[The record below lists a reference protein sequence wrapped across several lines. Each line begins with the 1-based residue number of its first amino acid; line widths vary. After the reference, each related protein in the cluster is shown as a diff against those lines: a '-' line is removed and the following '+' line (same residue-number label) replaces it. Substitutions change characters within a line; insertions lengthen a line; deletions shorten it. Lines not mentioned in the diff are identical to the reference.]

1 MNEQIVTAVEVSLH
15 RAGVLHRDA
24 VFLAAL
30 SGGAD
35 SVALLL
41 AMHTLAGRHGFA
53 VRAAHVEHGL
63 RGETSLRDAA
73 FCQEL
78 CRSLGVPYTC
88 DHAALTGDMH
98 DAGVEARA
106 RAARYALLL
115 HRARECKAD
124 ALLLAH
130 HQDDQ
135 AETVLAHLL
144 RGSGA
149 RGLAGMRPC
158 TRREGVLLVR
168 PLLDVPKTAILEA
181 LGNQP
186 YCMDESNVQLC
197 CQRNRLRLTV
207 LPMLTAENPQT
218 LAHMAQSARLLAM
231 DEDALT
237 AQAETALAAALFDTP
252 PYYCLRKERL
262 TALPDAVALRVLR
275 AFAQRGMET
284 VLAADAQAAPE
295 ERALSAEDSLALL
308 SLLHAPPG
316 TDMNLPHG
324 LRAVGTGR
332 FIHLVRM
339 ADGAPLTP
347 KDTPEAMQSLP
358 ADGCV
363 VFDGYEITVSPNPPE
378 NGKAPDGA
386 SRVAVPLAL
395 LQNAALRTA
404 RPGDVVRPFGAPG
417 SKPLR
422 RYFTDQK
429 IDLPFRARVPLLCV
443 ENRVLW
449 AVGVGAAEETRLTRE
464 PAVWLSVS
472 PPPPWQ
478 TPGTV

>member
-1 MNEQIVTAVEVSLH
+1 MNEQIVTAVEAALH
-15 RAGVLHRDA
+15 RAGVLHENA
-24 VFLAAL
+24 TFLVAL

-41 AMHTLAGRHGFA
+41 AMHTLAKRHGFA

-63 RGETSLRDAA
+63 RGETSLRDAG
-73 FCQEL
+73 FCEAL
-78 CRSLGVPYTC
+78 CRSLGVPFTC
-88 DHAALTGDMH
+88 DHAALAGDMR

-115 HRARECKAD
+115 HRAREGKAD

-158 TRREGVLLVR
+158 TWREGVLLVR

-181 LGNQP
+181 LGDQP
-186 YCMDESNVQLC
+186 YCTDESNVQPC
-197 CQRNRLRLTV
+197 CQRNRLRLTA

-231 DEDALT
+231 DEDALA
-237 AQAETALAAALFDTP
+237 AQAETALAAALLNTP
-252 PYYCLRKERL
+252 PYYCLRKAQL
-262 TALPDAVALRVLR
+262 AALPDAVALRVLR

-284 VLAADAQAAPE
+284 VLAVDAQTTPE

-347 KDTPEAMQSLP
+347 VDLPEAVQTLP
-358 ADGCV
+358 DKGCIA
-363 VFDGYEITVSPNPPE
+363 FDGYKITVSYALPE
-378 NGKAPDGA
+378 NSEAPDGVC
-386 SRVAVPLAL
+386 RVAVPLAL
-395 LQNAALRTA
+395 LQKATLRTA
-404 RPGDVVRPFGAPG
+404 RPGDVMHPFGAPG

-449 AVGVGAAEETRLTRE
+449 ALGVGAAEETRLTRE
-464 PAVWLSVS
+464 PAAWLSVS
-472 PPPPWQ
+472 PPPPWHA
-478 TPGTV
+478 PGTV